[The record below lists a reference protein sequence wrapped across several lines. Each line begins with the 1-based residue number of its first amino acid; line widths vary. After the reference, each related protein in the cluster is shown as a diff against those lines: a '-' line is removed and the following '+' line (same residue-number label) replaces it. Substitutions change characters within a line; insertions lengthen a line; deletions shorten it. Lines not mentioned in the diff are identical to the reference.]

1 MAFGCRVQFHRGGK
15 LREIVIVGADEA
27 DPAQGWLAFTAP
39 LARALMGAA
48 TGEQVAFAGQDEAI
62 EIMNI
67 TPL

>member
-1 MAFGCRVQFHRGGK
+1 M
-15 LREIVIVGADEA
+15 IVGTDEA